1 MQTKKPPW
9 KGRPVFDP
17 GPLITKF
24 KFLIVC
30 ISVAYLLPYLIVEI
44 WFVKGNRK

>member
-1 MQTKKPPW
+1 MLVGTRKIENFPFAFYITKKPPW

-24 KFLIVC
+24 
-30 ISVAYLLPYLIVEI
+30 E
-44 WFVKGNRK
+44 